1 MGLRIG
7 LFEGIGWASGLV
19 LDVDMCDAGFG
30 TVLVLCAEICTLPL
44 HSAHARLTV
53 HSFFTWPT

>member
-1 MGLRIG
+1 MLTVMLGRWAMGLRIG

-30 TVLVLCAEICTLPL
+30 TGVGVV
-44 HSAHARLTV
+44 R
-53 HSFFTWPT
+53 